1 MNKIETN
8 QNHFSQTDANLEEKN
23 LSQSQHKPQQLL
35 NWSTKV
41 RAKSLLPTQKTQNHN
56 SQFKQNFH
64 FKDHCLQFAEHPN
77 NLLKQIDQQRATLN
91 LPKIE
96 NPISIKH

>member
-23 LSQSQHKPQQLL
+23 LSHQHKPQQLL

-41 RAKSLLPTQKTQNHN
+41 RAKYLLPT
-56 SQFKQNFH
+56 
-64 FKDHCLQFAEHPN
+64 
-77 NLLKQIDQQRATLN
+77 
-91 LPKIE
+91 
-96 NPISIKH
+96 